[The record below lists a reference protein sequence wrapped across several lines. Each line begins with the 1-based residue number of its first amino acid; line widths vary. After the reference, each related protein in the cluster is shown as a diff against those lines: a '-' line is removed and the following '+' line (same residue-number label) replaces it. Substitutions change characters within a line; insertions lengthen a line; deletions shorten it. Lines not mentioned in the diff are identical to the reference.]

1 MDNDIEDDMEDD
13 IEEDEGGIDIEE
25 DKNEI
30 DIKKT
35 ILMWNAIKISI
46 NYFNK
51 EGFNRLEKMY

>member
-1 MDNDIEDDMEDD
+1 VDNDIEDD

-35 ILMWNAIKISI
+35 IIM
-46 NYFNK
+46 
-51 EGFNRLEKMY
+51 